1 VDRVMILVEGE
12 PVETIGGHFD
22 VLSPLS
28 VRDWP

>member
-1 VDRVMILVEGE
+1 MILVEGE

-28 VRDWP
+28 VRDWQ